1 MRRILVFDVNETLLD
16 LRALEPGFR
25 RALGDPSALREWF
38 ELLLLYSEASTLAGI
53 YPDFAALAGATLEMT
68 ASSRGLALASEDKER
83 ILSGMLSL
91 PAHPE
96 VPAALQ
102 LLRDA
107 GFRLMAL
114 TNSSQ
119 PMVNEQLAHAGL
131 SRFFER
137 VYSVDRV
144 RRYKPAPEPYR
155 MVAEDLGAT
164 PERLR
169 MVAAH
174 PWDIFGAMQAGCA
187 AAFVARP
194 GKVLFPLVRPPDI
207 AGENLKSVAEEILKR
222 ESFLDNSAR
231 DQSLF
236 QDE

>member
-1 MRRILVFDVNETLLD
+1 MRRILVFDVSETLLD
-16 LRALEPGFR
+16 LCALEPGFR
-25 RALGDPSALREWF
+25 RAFGDPSALREWF
-38 ELLLLYSEASTLAGI
+38 GLLLLYSEASTLAGI
-53 YPDFAALAGATLEMT
+53 YPDFAALAGATLDMT
-68 ASSRGLALASEDKER
+68 AFSRGRALASEDKER

-102 LLRDA
+102 MLRDS
-107 GFRLMAL
+107 GFRLVAL

-119 PMVNEQLAHAGL
+119 PMVNAQLAHAGL

-155 MVAEDLGAT
+155 MVAEDLGAA

-174 PWDIFGAMQAGCA
+174 PWDILGAIQAGCA

-207 AGENLKSVAEEILKR
+207 VGENLKSVAEVILKR
-222 ESFLDNSAR
+222 ESALDESTR
-231 DQSLF
+231 GQSLR
-236 QDE
+236 QGE

>member
-16 LRALEPGFR
+16 LRPLEPDFR
-25 RALGDPSALREWF
+25 RALGDPAALREWF
-38 ELLLLYSEASTLAGI
+38 GLLLLYSQAATLAGL
-53 YPDFAALAGATLEMT
+53 YADFGALAGATLEMT
-68 ASSRGLALASEDKER
+68 ASSRGLALASEDKEA
-83 ILSGMLSL
+83 ILSAMLSL
-91 PAHPE
+91 PPHPE

-102 LLRDA
+102 MLRDA

-119 PMVNEQLAHAGL
+119 SMVEQQLAHAGL
-131 SRFFER
+131 ARFFER

-155 MVAEDLGAT
+155 MVAEDLGAA

-174 PWDIFGAMQAGCA
+174 PWDILGAMQAGCA

-194 GKVLFPLVRPPDI
+194 GKVLFPLVRPPDV
-207 AGENLKSVAEEILKR
+207 AGEDLKSVAEEILKR
-222 ESFLDNSAR
+222 ESAPDESAR
-231 DQSLF
+231 KHFLLQG
-236 QDE
+236 E